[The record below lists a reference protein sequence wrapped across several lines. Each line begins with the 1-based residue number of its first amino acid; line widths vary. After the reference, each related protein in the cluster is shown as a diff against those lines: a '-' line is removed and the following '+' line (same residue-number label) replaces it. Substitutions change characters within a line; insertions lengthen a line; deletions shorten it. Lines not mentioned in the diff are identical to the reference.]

1 MKSEETMQLLKWDSD
16 MREMLE
22 LWDRE
27 YNIAMINVFSAAMEK
42 GENVK
47 EQIHTFKWRIGN
59 PKKESKGNTTNQKHC
74 HRHKKCL

>member
-1 MKSEETMQLLKWDSD
+1 MKSEETMQLLKWDWD

-47 EQIHTFKWRIGN
+47 EQIYTFKWRIGN